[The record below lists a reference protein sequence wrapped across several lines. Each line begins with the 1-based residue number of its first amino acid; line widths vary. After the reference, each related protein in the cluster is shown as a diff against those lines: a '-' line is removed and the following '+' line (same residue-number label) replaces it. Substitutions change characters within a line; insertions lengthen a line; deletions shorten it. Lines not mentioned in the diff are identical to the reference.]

1 MGTTASQLLLGKPLV
16 QYVLDSLRG
25 LVHEHIV
32 VAAPGQELP
41 RLAAKVAPGRCDIYP
56 GKGPLG
62 GIYTG
67 LSAAKAAS
75 ALVLACDMPLLQ
87 PPLLAELLRLAPGY
101 EALVTWSEGRLQP
114 LCAAYSRACID
125 RIERRLRAGDPSL
138 ADFLS
143 DVNARYL
150 RPEEWRRFD
159 AAGRSFLNLTR
170 GGSGASSCAD
180 QAR

>member
-41 RLAAKVAPGRCDIYP
+41 RLAAKSLQVVADIYP

-87 PPLLAELLRLAPGY
+87 PPLLAELLRLA
-101 EALVTWSEGRLQP
+101 RLRSAGN
-114 LCAAYSRACID
+114 L
-125 RIERRLRAGDPSL
+125 ERRPPSAAVRRL
-138 ADFLS
+138 LS
-143 DVNARYL
+143 RL
-150 RPEEWRRFD
+150 H
-159 AAGRSFLNLTR
+159 
-170 GGSGASSCAD
+170 
-180 QAR
+180 